1 MFYKIQNLQN
11 FQIMQLVIKWFQ
23 KIVKNEDKWI
33 TTPEFK

>member
-23 KIVKNEDKWI
+23 KIVKNEDK
-33 TTPEFK
+33 